1 MLILATVV
9 LLMQALGKITP
20 NSVYDILGA
29 TGDWTMEVHAWDSK
43 ACFLL
48 ARIPQNFCVDL
59 KVKVGVSMF

>member
-29 TGDWTMEVHAWDSK
+29 TGD
-43 ACFLL
+43 
-48 ARIPQNFCVDL
+48 
-59 KVKVGVSMF
+59 